1 MKKNKFELTYVNPLT
16 LRPWTYDWDNPIK
29 KMIKNTYEDQFLLN
43 QMLKDDNEKKNQIL
57 KKT

>member
-43 QMLKDDNEKKNQIL
+43 QMLKDDNEKKI
-57 KKT
+57 KF